1 MSLLLTLPPPI
12 LPLQGYAFEDDD
24 SNDSACVRQLKETM
38 MKGAGLMKG
47 RGSPLVAPL

>member
-24 SNDSACVRQLKETM
+24 SNDSEVPVYA
-38 MKGAGLMKG
+38 
-47 RGSPLVAPL
+47 S